1 MYPVE
6 VPVGGTSITCQNGVQ
21 PSLIDIILQDRS
33 LPLLPILRVLISL
46 PGENLRIAF
55 MAAADSTPAMPA
67 PHGQHSQLINPPSKN
82 YPVITCLVLA
92 VVLSAIAVTV
102 RIYTRH
108 RITRKLWWDDC
119 EAHRC
124 NYVAAYFCMLMPLQ
138 GLVSWDGYFL

>member
-6 VPVGGTSITCQNGVQ
+6 VPVGGTLITCQNGL
-21 PSLIDIILQDRS
+21 PLFLIDITLQDRS
-33 LPLLPILRVLISL
+33 GSHQSFQTLRVLISL
-46 PGENLRIAF
+46 PGKNLRIAF

-82 YPVITCLVLA
+82 YPVIICLVLA

-108 RITRKLWWDDC
+108 HITRKLWWDDC
-119 EAHRC
+119 EAHPPMQRC
-124 NYVAAYFCMLMPLQ
+124 GCLLF
-138 GLVSWDGYFL
+138 